1 MRSRPLARLA
11 VTIWARL
18 LTSVRGWDLGHATG
32 RPWRLCLRGLVVGA
46 AGAMLVAGPAAASPA
61 RAVTAS
67 LATPGRGSS
76 STTQSALPGY
86 RSRGGLQCD
95 VYSQYGTPCV
105 AAYSMARALYA
116 SYDGPQYQVQRA
128 SDGAKVTI
136 GLLQRVPS
144 SRWRSHNSRAR
155 KKTVSSRASSTAEHV
170 TTEST

>member
-1 MRSRPLARLA
+1 MPSGTRGRRRRGDAGRRAGRGVTRSRRH
-11 VTIWARL
+11 R
-18 LTSVRGWDLGHATG
+18 
-32 RPWRLCLRGLVVGA
+32 
-46 AGAMLVAGPAAASPA
+46 VAGDPRP
-61 RAVTAS
+61 
-67 LATPGRGSS
+67 GSS

-86 RSRGGLQCD
+86 RSRGGPQCD